1 MPRQAAVTMER
12 MGSVLEQLG
21 ATLDDVVHTNVYF
34 VTSKGW
40 REAAHIRGRYFKVGP
55 TSTGVI
61 IPTLAEP
68 GYLIQIDAIAVLGT
82 PKQYADPP
90 TPNVVKELNLEVPF
104 RQGVKCGNT
113 IYTSG
118 PVAIGRAGSVL
129 HPNDI
134 SGQTRVAMENLSRLL
149 AALGATTEDVVR
161 KNTYYVAVKDYRK
174 TVPIR
179 SEYFKAGTCAT
190 GVGVDALVVPGLLI
204 EMEVVAIV

>member
-118 PVAIGRAGSVL
+118 QVAVGRAGSVL

-134 SGQTRVAMENLSRLL
+134 AGQTRVAMENLSRLM
-149 AALGATTEDVVR
+149 AELGATTEDVVR
-161 KNTYYVAVKDYRK
+161 KNTYYVGVKDYRK